1 MAHAEEQ
8 LERERVAKT
17 QTQHAAQ
24 EAALRADTLARQLA
38 EEQQRRAQ
46 AEVRGR
52 VSWAGRV
59 SWVGR
64 VA

>member
-8 LERERVAKT
+8 LERERVAKA

-24 EAALRADTLARQLA
+24 EAALRADTLARQLT

-46 AEVRGR
+46 AEVRGACQLGGACCLR
-52 VSWAGRV
+52 LSV
-59 SWVGR
+59 
-64 VA
+64 